1 MILISTK
8 QVPISEQHTHAHSL
22 LSRALKEFGINYVP
36 DETQVIRG
44 EHGKPS
50 LSEHPEVRYNIS
62 HADGIAAVVVS
73 EFECGIDC
81 ERIRAYRPSV
91 LKRCFCEEERSAV
104 EAAPECEQNLMF
116 FRLWTLKEAYVK
128 ALGRGLSFPLREA
141 AFAFEG
147 DDILTELSEWAFKQY
162 IIGNEFIVSVCKIRN
177 ELSIKHESN
186 MIYHLHAAEDIS
198 VYFR

>member
-1 MILISTK
+1 MLISIA
-8 QVPISEQHTHAHSL
+8 QVPTGEQHRHAHSL
-22 LSRALKEFGINYVP
+22 LSKALKGFGIDYVP
-36 DETQVIRG
+36 DVTPVIRG

-50 LSEHPEVRYNIS
+50 LAELPEVRYNIS
-62 HADGIAAVVVS
+62 HADGIAAVIVS

-104 EAAPECEQNLMF
+104 EAAPECERNLMF

-141 AFAFEG
+141 VFAFEG
-147 DDILTELSEWAFKQY
+147 DEILTELSEWAFNQY
-162 IIGNEFIVSVCKIRN
+162 VIGNEFIVSVCKIRN
-177 ELSIKHESN
+177 ELSKKHESN
-186 MIYHLHAAEDIS
+186 MIYHLHAAKDI
-198 VYFR
+198 FRIL